1 MSKVETKGF
10 KRKRTN
16 PKLKR
21 GPIWTLLGYTFLSI
35 PTHIVY
41 SHPGPDKSETG
52 LGIQRWDHVPNYRVF
67 KSRRPGLVTRSVV
80 VRFFIGTFQSVRQMC
95 DNEYHI
101 FKPWTSHEL
110 SFGSSCHEL
119 NIYPN
124 LEQVLNHFFILFQEQ
139 ISKSTFTISGG
150 RNSYPTSIR
159 TRFQWWFQW
168 WYQHIHTC
176 TSSRQQ
182 YYSPVWGVPQH
193 PTPHVICPS
202 SWIQSVGDNF
212 VIPWLIG
219 SPGLFTNLL
228 IGNENTRETPRIPQ
242 YVCVLLSLEKSLDF
256 ISVWSGC
263 EDMNNH

>member
-110 SFGSSCHEL
+110 SF
-119 NIYPN
+119 IRK
-124 LEQVLNHFFILFQEQ
+124 FISWTEHM
-139 ISKSTFTISGG
+139 SK
-150 RNSYPTSIR
+150 
-159 TRFQWWFQW
+159 
-168 WYQHIHTC
+168 
-176 TSSRQQ
+176 
-182 YYSPVWGVPQH
+182 
-193 PTPHVICPS
+193 
-202 SWIQSVGDNF
+202 
-212 VIPWLIG
+212 PW
-219 SPGLFTNLL
+219 T
-228 IGNENTRETPRIPQ
+228 
-242 YVCVLLSLEKSLDF
+242 SLEPFFYF
-256 ISVWSGC
+256 ISQSFSYHQSCFHQCFLFCIRSLPWFSAKSY
-263 EDMNNH
+263 